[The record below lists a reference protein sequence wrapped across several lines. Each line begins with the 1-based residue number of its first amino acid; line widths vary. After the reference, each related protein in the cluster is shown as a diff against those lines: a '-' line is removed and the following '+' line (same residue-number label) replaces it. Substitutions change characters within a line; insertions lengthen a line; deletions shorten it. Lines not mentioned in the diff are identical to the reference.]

1 MTNDSDSPRKSLEK
15 TILTIALSRFI
26 LLPMNKLI
34 DYLIAFLQNLKQID
48 KARFHKEMRDLAYYI
63 NKQVF
68 SQIPSV
74 SAISGILVGSWV
86 VSTFT
91 TSPLRGFLAS
101 WGLMKGGTHV
111 VSSTTYK
118 VLSLFLPILAT
129 AVTAYLVQKVLKN
142 YRERR
147 LQRDMTAVA
156 RLAKEVQDEVQ
167 DKMNILAKAREAGLI
182 SESEFQTK
190 TASLYQSYTRTQS
203 SKLEE
208 FFINKIG

>member
-1 MTNDSDSPRKSLEK
+1 
-15 TILTIALSRFI
+15 
-26 LLPMNKLI
+26 MNKLI
-34 DYLIAFLQNLKQID
+34 DYLIAFLQNLKQMD
-48 KARFHKEMRDLAYYI
+48 KARFHKEMRDLTYYI
-63 NKQVF
+63 NRQVF

-118 VLSLFLPILAT
+118 VLSVFLPIMAT

-142 YRERR
+142 YREGR
-147 LQRDMTAVA
+147 LQRDMAAVA
-156 RLAKEVQDEVQ
+156 RLAKEVQDEVRG
-167 DKMNILAKAREAGLI
+167 KMNILEKAREAGLV

-190 TASLYQSYTRTQS
+190 TAVLYQSYTRTQT
-203 SKLEE
+203 SKIEE
-208 FFINKIG
+208 FFINKMSS

>member
-1 MTNDSDSPRKSLEK
+1 M
-15 TILTIALSRFI
+15 
-26 LLPMNKLI
+26 
-34 DYLIAFLQNLKQID
+34 D
-48 KARFHKEMRDLAYYI
+48 KARFQKEMKDLAYYI
-63 NKQVF
+63 NRQVF

-74 SAISGILVGSWV
+74 SAISGLLVGSWV

-91 TSPLRGFLAS
+91 TSPLRGVLAS

-118 VLSLFLPILAT
+118 VLSVFLPILAT

-147 LQRDMTAVA
+147 LQWNMAAVA
-156 RLAKEVQDEVQ
+156 RLTKEVQDEVR
-167 DKMNILAKAREAGLI
+167 DKVNILEKAKEAGLI

-190 TASLYQSYTRTQS
+190 TASLYQSYTRTNS
-203 SKLEE
+203 SKIEE
-208 FFINKIG
+208 FLMNKISG

>member
-1 MTNDSDSPRKSLEK
+1 
-15 TILTIALSRFI
+15 
-26 LLPMNKLI
+26 MNKLI
-34 DYLIAFLQNLKQID
+34 DYLIAFLQNLKTMD
-48 KARFHKEMRDLAYYI
+48 KARFQKEMKDLAYYL
-63 NKQVF
+63 NRQVF

-118 VLSLFLPILAT
+118 ILSVFLPILAT

-147 LQRDMTAVA
+147 LQRDMDAVA
-156 RLAKEVQDEVQ
+156 RLAKEVQAEVQ
-167 DKMNILAKAREAGLI
+167 DKMNILSKAREAGLI
-182 SESEFQTK
+182 SEGEFQTK
-190 TASLYQSYTRTQS
+190 TASLYQSYTRTHS
-203 SKLEE
+203 SKIEE
-208 FFINKIG
+208 FLINKISG

>member
-1 MTNDSDSPRKSLEK
+1 
-15 TILTIALSRFI
+15 
-26 LLPMNKLI
+26 MNKLI
-34 DYLIAFLQNLKQID
+34 DYLIAFLQNLKTMD
-48 KARFHKEMRDLAYYI
+48 KARFQKEMKDLAYYL
-63 NKQVF
+63 NRQVF

-74 SAISGILVGSWV
+74 SAISGIVVGSWV

-111 VSSTTYK
+111 VSSTAYK
-118 VLSLFLPILAT
+118 VLSVFLPILAT
-129 AVTAYLVQKVLKN
+129 AVTAYVVQKALKN

-147 LQRDMTAVA
+147 LQRDIAAVA

-167 DKMNILAKAREAGLI
+167 DKMNILEKARESGLI

-190 TASLYQSYTRTQS
+190 TAGLYQSYTRAQS